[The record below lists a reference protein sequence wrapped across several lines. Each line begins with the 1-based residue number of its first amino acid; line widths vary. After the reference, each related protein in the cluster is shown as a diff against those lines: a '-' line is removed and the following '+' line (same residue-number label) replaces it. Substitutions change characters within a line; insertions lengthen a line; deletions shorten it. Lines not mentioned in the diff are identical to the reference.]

1 MSAKI
6 TLIIAATL
14 GLATLT
20 GCVDGGPRYAD
31 GYRTPGPVVVE
42 RVDRTDRYDR
52 RDYRRGG
59 SVVVVDQRGPDRRDG
74 RYSRDDRRDGRWAEL
89 CRRDPRARECRGYN
103 DGRRY

>member
-1 MSAKI
+1 MSVKA

-20 GCVDGGPRYAD
+20 GCVDGGPRYGD

-52 RDYRRGG
+52 RDDRRGPH
-59 SVVVVDQRGPDRRDG
+59 VDRRGPDRRDD
-74 RYSRDDRRDGRWAEL
+74 RYQRDDRRDGRLAEL